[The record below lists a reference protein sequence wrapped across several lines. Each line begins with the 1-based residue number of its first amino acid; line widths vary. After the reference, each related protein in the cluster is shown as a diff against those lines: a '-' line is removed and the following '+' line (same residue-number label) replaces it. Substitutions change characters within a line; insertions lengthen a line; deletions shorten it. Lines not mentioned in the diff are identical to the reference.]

1 MITYKQFF
9 LANGLEVI
17 VHTDKSTP
25 LVTVNTLYK
34 VGSRDETADKTGFA
48 HLFEHLMFAGSAN
61 VDDFDAVLEQ
71 AGGENNAFT
80 SSDITNYY
88 ITLPAS
94 NIETAL
100 WIESDRMKALSIDDE
115 SLEIQRSVVIEEF
128 KEHYIN
134 QPYGDAWHQ
143 LSALSYKTHPYQW
156 PTIGK
161 EIAHIEEAKLQDV
174 KNFFAT
180 YYVPNN
186 AVLVIAGNIEL
197 QDAKELVEKWY
208 ADIPKGKA
216 INRNIPIEEIQ
227 TEERKSIINADV
239 PVNCIYKAY
248 KMCARK
254 DINYQAID
262 LISDIIGSGD
272 SSRLTQQLV
281 KEKKLFSSINAYVT
295 GTLDEG
301 LFVIDAK
308 VSTEIDV
315 ATADKAILAVLEN
328 FYSNL
333 IPDYELQ
340 KVKNQIESYNE
351 LNDIDILNRA
361 TNLAYYSY
369 MGEIDFVN
377 TEINQY
383 LKLTSLDIQL
393 AAQKLF
399 KNENCNTLWYLK
411 NN

>member
-9 LANGLEVI
+9 LDNGLEVI

-34 VGSRDETADKTGFA
+34 VGSRDETSDKTGFA

-100 WIESDRMKALSIDDE
+100 WIESDRMKALTINEDA
-115 SLEIQRSVVIEEF
+115 LEIQRSVVIEEF

-134 QPYGDAWHQ
+134 QPYGDAWHK
-143 LSALSYKTHPYQW
+143 LSALAYKTHPYQW

-161 EIAHIEEAKLQDV
+161 EIAHIEEAKLEDV

-186 AVLVIAGNIEL
+186 AVLVLAGNIQVEE
-197 QDAKELVEKWY
+197 AKQLVEKWY
-208 ADIPKGKA
+208 ADIPKGKN
-216 INRNIPIEEIQ
+216 IHRNIPIEENQ
-227 TEERKSIINADV
+227 TEERKLIISADV

-248 KMCARK
+248 KMCSRK
-254 DINYQAID
+254 DKNYQAID

-301 LFVIDAK
+301 LFVIDGK
-308 VSTEIDV
+308 ISDDIDV
-315 ATADKAILAVLEN
+315 AVADHAIVDILEK
-328 FYSNL
+328 FYLNL
-333 IPDYELQ
+333 IPEYELQ

-369 MGEIDFVN
+369 MGDIDFVN
-377 TEINQY
+377 TEIEQY
-383 LKLTSLDIQL
+383 LKLTPTDIQI

-399 KNENCNTLWYLK
+399 NKNNCSTLWYLK
-411 NN
+411 K